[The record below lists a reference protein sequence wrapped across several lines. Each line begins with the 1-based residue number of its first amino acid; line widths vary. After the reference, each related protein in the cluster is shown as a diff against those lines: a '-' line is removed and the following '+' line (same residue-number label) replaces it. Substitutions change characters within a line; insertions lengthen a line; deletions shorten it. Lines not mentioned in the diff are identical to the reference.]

1 MDHIV
6 NLEFIGW
13 AKSNTNC
20 NVWGWEYQP
29 FTQRWPGGGG
39 TFNMFNKILKTT
51 RIRFRGSH
59 PFSKYRMLIVQP
71 KTYRREQ
78 QE

>member
-39 TFNMFNKILKTT
+39 AFQ
-51 RIRFRGSH
+51 H
-59 PFSKYRMLIVQP
+59 VQQN
-71 KTYRREQ
+71 TQ
-78 QE
+78 NNQDTV

>member
-39 TFNMFNKILKTT
+39 GVLKLFKKKTKKNGDGFGGT
-51 RIRFRGSH
+51 N
-59 PFSKYRMLIVQP
+59 PF
-71 KTYRREQ
+71 
-78 QE
+78 